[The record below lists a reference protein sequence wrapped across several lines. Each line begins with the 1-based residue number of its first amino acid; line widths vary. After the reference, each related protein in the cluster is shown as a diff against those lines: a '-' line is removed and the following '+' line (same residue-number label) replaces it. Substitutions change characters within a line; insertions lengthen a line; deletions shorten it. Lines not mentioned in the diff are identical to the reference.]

1 MNTSEIRARYEASL
15 YRAHKALRDSQ
26 IIADTQGW
34 EGAASDLSDLG
45 AEVDRLVEDS
55 LAGGR
60 KRSRTPSWRDG
71 LR

>member
-1 MNTSEIRARYEASL
+1 MTTSEIRARYEASL
-15 YRAHKALRDSQ
+15 YRAHTALGAARE
-26 IIADTQGW
+26 IADANGW
-34 EGAASDLSDLG
+34 EGAVNDLNALRG
-45 AEVDRLVEDS
+45 ETYRLVDDS